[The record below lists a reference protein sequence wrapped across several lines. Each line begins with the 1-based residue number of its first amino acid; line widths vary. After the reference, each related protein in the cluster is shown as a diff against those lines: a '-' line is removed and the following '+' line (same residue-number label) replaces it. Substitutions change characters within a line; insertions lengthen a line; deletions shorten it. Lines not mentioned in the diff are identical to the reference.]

1 MLKTPCKESN
11 RKASCHS
18 TYLHRGLSPT
28 KMVWRLANWITL
40 MHSSPNPSFIYL
52 GFGLWLQKSRTEEPQ
67 VPFLQASDFPGMIE
81 KERIRRGTDAQESLD
96 LGTLAIANG
105 VRFKTRH
112 RPLLATVSYVGF
124 LLTSKPKV
132 DQLL

>member
-11 RKASCHS
+11 RKASCLS
-18 TYLHRGLSPT
+18 SYLHRGLSPT
-28 KMVWRLANWITL
+28 KMVWRLANWLTL

-67 VPFLQASDFPGMIE
+67 VPFLQAGMIE
-81 KERIRRGTDAQESLD
+81 KERRTRRGTDAQESLD